1 MSRQHLKNFMGLIAL
16 SFAFWYTAGPY
27 SILRCYLGN
36 PSDFD
41 VVLGDFLWMI
51 VLGTLLLTIATA
63 GALLLIPSLRRK
75 GTKSIWY
82 AALLGIT
89 AATWIQITVLNT
101 RTDTPMMQITG
112 LLAIDTD
119 SDGDLNITIEK
130 APGEYVLNYAHLSQD
145 TTYIVEQIETKEV
158 SKYQY
163 EIKFYPSNLISGW
176 YDIKL
181 TDD

>member
-1 MSRQHLKNFMGLIAL
+1 MKKKIAIILMLAALAWIL
-16 SFAFWYTAGPY
+16 SACTQAENV
-27 SILRCYLGN
+27 RHN
-36 PSDFD
+36 
-41 VVLGDFLWMI
+41 
-51 VLGTLLLTIATA
+51 
-63 GALLLIPSLRRK
+63 LRREADDFN
-75 GTKSIWY
+75 IRRR
-82 AALLGIT
+82 
-89 AATWIQITVLNT
+89 ITVLNT

-112 LLAIDTD
+112 LLAIETD
-119 SDGDLNITIEK
+119 DDGDLNIMIEK

>member
-1 MSRQHLKNFMGLIAL
+1 MKKKIAIILMLAVLAWIL
-16 SFAFWYTAGPY
+16 SACTQAENV
-27 SILRCYLGN
+27 RHN
-36 PSDFD
+36 
-41 VVLGDFLWMI
+41 
-51 VLGTLLLTIATA
+51 
-63 GALLLIPSLRRK
+63 LRREADDFN
-75 GTKSIWY
+75 IRRR
-82 AALLGIT
+82 
-89 AATWIQITVLNT
+89 ITVLNT

-112 LLAIDTD
+112 LLAIETD
-119 SDGDLNITIEK
+119 DDGDLNIMIEK